1 MAIEYGFV
9 SDANASVDDIQ
20 SLLIEGFGFL
30 REDDF
35 RDFKCMDAQG
45 VQAQVKSE
53 AENSDP
59 HEIFRLNYDDQD
71 FILKPTFSMFFSLS
85 KDEQYESGKINLVR
99 SIVGTMNT
107 FEGNAVFYNNDN
119 HDAPL
124 LIKYGEEVVL
134 SDLGLFPIFVAKP
147 LDDRHVEPRN
157 TEAPDE
163 PCFAARGARE

>member
-59 HEIFRLNYDDQD
+59 HEIFRINYDDQD

-134 SDLGLFPIFVAKP
+134 SDDPADGFW
-147 LDDRHVEPRN
+147 DTRYEPEVLSLVTMPYTFGR
-157 TEAPDE
+157 PKRR
-163 PCFAARGARE
+163 F